1 MMYRNVHVLNSH
13 IRSLRKRSCMYLI
26 NVRQVGRIELGV
38 LGKKLI
44 LWCVLR
50 QNKDYFKI

>member
-26 NVRQVGRIELGV
+26 NVRQVGRIDLWV
-38 LGKKLI
+38 RGKKLI
-44 LWCVLR
+44 LWRVLR